1 LTGAKALDSANLRIT
16 YSLVFVADSAKPNEK
31 LNDRKVLLIGNAIH
45 HFYSYYARLSDS
57 TATME
62 ESKAGP
68 KRGFKFPTG
77 VCAERYEIYN
87 NYPVGEQTVI
97 ENIGLTQ
104 IIIYKD
110 NSIPKWSFTSDTS
123 TILNYF
129 CHKAVCRY
137 HGRNWEAWFTLD
149 IPLDAGPWKL
159 RGLPG
164 LILKASDSRQHYVFE
179 CIGIEKLKNPA
190 PILMYKVAH
199 EAFLNSVPFST
210 REGFLKK
217 QRNFHEN
224 YMTVLSSMG
233 YHIRIL
239 DDSGKRIETIEPLNT
254 EYAERNVAFSRSIY
268 ARDRNKKVPYNPIE
282 LE

>member
-1 LTGAKALDSANLRIT
+1 
-16 YSLVFVADSAKPNEK
+16 LVFVADSAKPNKK

-45 HFYSYYARLSDS
+45 HFYSYYGRLDDS

-68 KRGFKFPTG
+68 NGRRGIEFPTG

-97 ENIGLTQ
+97 ENIGLTHMF
-104 IIIYKD
+104 IYKD
-110 NSIPKWSFTSDTS
+110 DSIPKWSFTSDTS

-137 HGRNWEAWFTLD
+137 HGRSWEAWFTLD

-164 LILKASDSRQHYVFE
+164 LILKVSDSRQHYVFE

-190 PILMYKVAH
+190 PILMYKAAH
-199 EAFLNSVPFST
+199 EAFLNSFPFPT
-210 REGFLKK
+210 REDFLKK

-224 YMTVLSSMG
+224 YMTVLLSMG
-233 YHIRIL
+233 YNIRIL
-239 DDSGKRIETIEPLNT
+239 DDSGKQIELIESPNT
-254 EYAERNVAFSRSIY
+254 EYAERNISFSRSIY